1 MDAEG
6 KEKVF
11 FMKTTLDS
19 ISTPVLEE
27 DACASSTPRS

>member
-19 ISTPVLEE
+19 INTPALVE
-27 DACASSTPRS
+27 DAQAS